1 MICNQNT
8 KREALGV
15 LVFGGILERIK
26 SRFIAKEGTNSV
38 LLLYVS
44 MKGDDYFR
52 VAAVVIEMSLLFL
65 L

>member
-15 LVFGGILERIK
+15 LVGGILERIK

>member
-26 SRFIAKEGTNSV
+26 VG
-38 LLLYVS
+38 LLQR
-44 MKGDDYFR
+44 GD
-52 VAAVVIEMSLLFL
+52 E
-65 L
+65 